1 MHWIYY
7 EISLNCEPK
16 LKLHNRTKTLFC
28 MNYIT
33 HIGLA
38 AGLLLLIGLILWHG
52 AVDVLQV
59 LLNSGFEL
67 LWLPLAWLPSLM
79 LATQGWRVL
88 LSSRSSPSYLHTVLA
103 MWMGRAVNNLLPVA
117 TIGGEIAKARLI
129 TLWGTP
135 GIDAAASVMVDKVM
149 QAASVALWGL
159 VGVICL
165 LLSNRDSV
173 LAMYALSGFVVLA
186 ICAIG
191 FFHIQKAGLL
201 GMLSNLG
208 GKLIKTESWEGIS
221 FNAREIDAVILD
233 LYQHRQYLLLGLLYR
248 SLALA
253 LETAEVWL
261 ACYLLGYPLGLL
273 DAIMLRSLTSTLRD
287 VAFVIPNG
295 YGIQEGAFV
304 LIGGMVGIDPST
316 ALAVSLAIRIR
327 DIILDPAGLMTL
339 HHIEARH
346 YTKRKREKNQPGLE

>member
-1 MHWIYY
+1 MH
-7 EISLNCEPK
+7 
-16 LKLHNRTKTLFC
+16 
-28 MNYIT
+28 YIT

-38 AGLLLLIGLILWHG
+38 AGLLLLIGLIMWHG

-59 LLNSGFEL
+59 LMDSGFEL
-67 LWLPLAWLPSLM
+67 LLLPLAWIPSLL
-79 LATQGWRVL
+79 LATQGWRIL
-88 LSSRSSPSYLHTVLA
+88 LVSRTCPSFGRAFMA

-135 GIDAAASVMVDKVM
+135 GIEAAASVMVDKVI

-159 VGVICL
+159 AGVICL
-165 LLSNRDSV
+165 MLSNRDSA
-173 LAMYALSGFVVLA
+173 LAMYALTGFVVLA
-186 ICAIG
+186 ICAVG

-201 GMLSNLG
+201 GILSNLG

-233 LYQHRQYLLLGLLYR
+233 LYQNRQHVLLALSYR
-248 SLALA
+248 SMALV

-261 ACYLLGYPLGLL
+261 ACYFLGYPLGLL

-287 VAFVIPNG
+287 IAFVIPNG

-304 LIGGMVGIDPST
+304 IIGAMVGIDAST

-327 DIILDPAGLMTL
+327 DVLLDPAGLMTL
-339 HHIEARH
+339 HNVEARH
-346 YTKRKREKNQPGLE
+346 YTRKKREKNQAGQE